1 MSNFCIVSHYE
12 IGNKFETI
20 FNMGL
25 NITNKPKIIN
35 GHIHGGF
42 RYSSISN
49 IFNHAQI
56 GAYVM
61 PIVIPNDATVYSC
74 SESDKWWTD
83 RIIVLDKMLLSD
95 INTIKYLINNGAIIK
110 EMCKNLLFW
119 ACEKG
124 YLDIIQYILS
134 LDINLLIENSPKAAK
149 LAKLGPLAIYKYL
162 TQDKSLDCFN
172 MGMKLAVRHGNL
184 NIIQYFVSIG
194 ENIREDIKGTCI
206 TCACHHG
213 HTNIVSYLINN
224 GANIWPFIQ
233 DCIMAATIYG
243 YNDLIIYIVS
253 LGFNVYSFHKDCINN
268 MLKFNSKENLGHIQ
282 YLTSTY
288 TDPAIM
294 RKILFLACRRGHID
308 TVKYLIN
315 VGIIV
320 DDRCKSAAI
329 KSGNIALINFLD
341 KFELK
346 TN

>member
-12 IGNKFETI
+12 IGNKFETK
-20 FNMGL
+20 FDMGL
-25 NITNKPKIIN
+25 NITKKPNIIN
-35 GHIHGGF
+35 GHIYGGF

-49 IFNHAQI
+49 IFNHVHI
-56 GAYVM
+56 GVYIM
-61 PIVIPNDATVYSC
+61 PIIIPNEAIVYSC

-83 RIIVLDKMLLSD
+83 RLVVLDKMLLSNV
-95 INTIKYLINNGAIIK
+95 NTIKYLINNGAIIK
-110 EMCKNLLFW
+110 ETCKNLLLW
-119 ACEKG
+119 ACDKG

-134 LDINLLIENSPKAAK
+134 LDVNLLVDNPLKAAK

-162 TQDKSLDCFN
+162 TRDKSLDCFN
-172 MGMKLAVRHGNL
+172 MGMKLAARHGHL

-206 TCACHHG
+206 TCACRHG
-213 HTNIVSYLINN
+213 HTSIVNYLINN

-268 MLKFNSKENLGHIQ
+268 MLKYNSKENLGHIQ
-282 YLTSTY
+282 YLASTY

-308 TVKYLIN
+308 TVKYLIG
-315 VGIIV
+315 VGIHF

-329 KSGNIALINFLD
+329 KSGNISLINFLD
-341 KFELK
+341 KIK
-346 TN
+346 S